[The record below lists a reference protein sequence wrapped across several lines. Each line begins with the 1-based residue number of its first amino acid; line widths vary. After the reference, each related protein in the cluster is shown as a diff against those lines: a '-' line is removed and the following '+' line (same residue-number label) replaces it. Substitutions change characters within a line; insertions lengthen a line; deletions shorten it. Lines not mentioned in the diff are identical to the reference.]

1 MHVTTPTRTEHFC
14 GVHLAYLRAPEGS
27 QEEKEALTERD
38 NLLATFT
45 PAEFSD
51 AIATSI
57 GMQNI
62 LVRIRD
68 TLPVVTTR
76 TEAAA

>member
-1 MHVTTPTRTEHFC
+1 MHITTPTRTERFC

-38 NLLATFT
+38 DLLATFT

-51 AIATSI
+51 AIAISI
-57 GMQNI
+57 GMQNT

-68 TLPVVTTR
+68 GLAVATR

>member
-14 GVHLAYLRAPEGS
+14 GLHLAYLRAREGS
-27 QEEKEALTERD
+27 REEKKALTERD
-38 NLLATFT
+38 DLLATFT

-57 GMQNI
+57 GMQNT

-68 TLPVVTTR
+68 GLAVATTR

>member
-1 MHVTTPTRTEHFC
+1 MHITTPTRTEHFC

-27 QEEKEALTERD
+27 REEKEALTERD
-38 NLLATFT
+38 DLLATFT

-51 AIATSI
+51 AIAISI
-57 GMQNI
+57 GMQNT

-68 TLPVVTTR
+68 GLAVATR
-76 TEAAA
+76 TEVAA